1 MDPVHSVIVLA
12 LGCGT
17 GDDCDPEKLRYRRV
31 VLLADADGDGHRITT
46 LLLAYFVKFM
56 WKLLKARRVFVA
68 RPPLYR
74 VDLGG
79 KSHWARDEEDKEAI
93 LRNAGAKNP
102 TITRCKGLGEMQP
115 KVLWDTTLNPETRS
129 LLRVEIPDRKTADG
143 FIVNLMGKDPA
154 ERRLLIR
161 DGGPD
166 PAALDL

>member
-1 MDPVHSVIVLA
+1 M
-12 LGCGT
+12 
-17 GDDCDPEKLRYRRV
+17 
-31 VLLADADGDGHRITT
+31 VLLADADADGHHITT

-56 WKLLKARRVFVA
+56 WKLLEAERVFVA
-68 RPPLYR
+68 QPPLYR

-79 KSHWARDEEDKEAI
+79 TSHWARDEADKEAI
-93 LRNAGAKNP
+93 LRRSAGGKSP
-102 TITRCKGLGEMQP
+102 TITRFKGLGEMQP

-129 LLRVEIPDRKTADG
+129 LLRVEIPDRPAADN

-161 DGGPD
+161 DGAPD